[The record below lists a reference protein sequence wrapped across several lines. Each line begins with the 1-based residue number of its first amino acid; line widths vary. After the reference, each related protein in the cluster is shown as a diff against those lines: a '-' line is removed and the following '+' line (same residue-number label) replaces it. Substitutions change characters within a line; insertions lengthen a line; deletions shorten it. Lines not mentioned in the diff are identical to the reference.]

1 MSKIKTVTV
10 FSSFLDGIV
19 SVLSTIEISVS
30 PGIPSFDI
38 IGLCDSSIRESRGR
52 ISSAIRTNGY
62 SMPKGHI
69 MVSISPAY
77 MHKSGSNMDLAILTG
92 LLMISGQLNVPENA
106 RIYAEGEISLIGDV
120 RRTPGC
126 ALRLKQVTANPEFTH
141 IIIPEEES
149 IPAGVV
155 GIKGVT
161 LENIRDLQDRIDRY
175 GEFER
180 QMPFALEEIGNDS
193 GKTYLTSLKG
203 QEKTK
208 RAILIAACGF
218 HNIFL
223 MGSPGS
229 GKTMAGKMI
238 KDLLPPLSPEE
249 TGEVYALKEHNGD
262 DSRITNERPFRFVT
276 RNMTLANLFGK
287 SMSLK
292 SGEMALANHG
302 ILFMDEVPEFRSFVI
317 DALREPLESHAVK
330 LIKDG
335 RTYLYPAQ
343 FLFIGTGNPCRCGNY
358 LEPDRKCICTLSN
371 RVKYLSKVSGPF
383 LDRIDIYSEMRTI
396 GSEDLFDMVSE
407 KGITA
412 EDRAKQAE
420 YEECVKR
427 VWDIQKERYK
437 GECRYNGTA
446 SDLIAEE
453 LRIDTKCAQYA
464 AELADRVGFTGRG
477 YSKLIRVGRT
487 IADIEGE
494 KDINKDH
501 INEAAVYRTRR
512 LIYEQ

>member
-1 MSKIKTVTV
+1 MAKIKTVRIY
-10 FSSFLDGIV
+10 SGFLDGIV
-19 SVLSTIEISVS
+19 SVLSTIEITVS

-52 ISSAIRTNGY
+52 INSAIRSNGY
-62 SMPKGHI
+62 NMPKGHI
-69 MVSISPAY
+69 TVSISPAY
-77 MHKSGSNMDLAILTG
+77 MHKSGSNMDLAILMG
-92 LLMISGQLNVPENA
+92 LLIISGQLNVPENSK
-106 RIYAEGEISLIGDV
+106 IYAEGEISLLGDI

-126 ALRLKQVTANPEFTH
+126 ALRLRLAAGDPQFTH
-141 IIIPEEES
+141 IFIPEEES
-149 IPAGVV
+149 IPAGIV
-155 GIKGVT
+155 GIRGVT
-161 LENIRDLQDRIDRY
+161 LNNINDLQESISRY
-175 GEFER
+175 SEYER
-180 QMPFALEEIGNDS
+180 QMPFMMDKNEGAAEKS
-193 GKTYLTSLKG
+193 YLTSLKG

-223 MGSPGS
+223 LGSPGS

-238 KDLLPPLSPEE
+238 KDLLPPLSSSEI
-249 TGEVYALKEHNGD
+249 GDVYALKEHNGE
-262 DSRITNERPFRFVT
+262 DSKITDERPFRFIT
-276 RNMTLANLFGK
+276 RNMSISNLFGR
-287 SMSLK
+287 SISLK

-302 ILFMDEVPEFRSFVI
+302 ILFMDEVPEFRSGVI
-317 DALREPLESHAVK
+317 DALREPLETHLVK

-335 RTYLYPAQ
+335 KTYSYPAR

-358 LEPDRKCICTLSN
+358 LEPDRKCICSLSN

-396 GSEDLFDMVSE
+396 GNEDFFEMVSE

-412 EDRAKQAE
+412 EDKAIQIH
-420 YEECVKR
+420 YEDTVRR
-427 VWDIQKERYK
+427 VWDIQKERY
-437 GECRYNGTA
+437 GAEGRFNGTET
-446 SDLIAEE
+446 DLIADE
-453 LRIDTKCAQYA
+453 LRIDDKCAQYA
-464 AELADRVGFTGRG
+464 AELADKIGFTGRG

-487 IADIEGE
+487 IADIEGA

-512 LIYEQ
+512 LTYE